1 MLKRYSIPE
10 IMPEKTLKDK
20 VIDARTTLASER
32 ADMEEAR
39 QAGVYQRADDYET
52 DIHNINVI
60 EEALTALEERVKEL
74 EKKQRTHEISAVYCP
89 NSQELELTWEDCQ
102 SGKKEHLL
110 VVVPG
115 DKGEAIAD
123 IVPLWVSSPAV
134 IKEARD
140 AEE

>member
-1 MLKRYSIPE
+1 
-10 IMPEKTLKDK
+10 MPEKTLKEK

-74 EKKQRTHEISAVYCP
+74 EKDKLTLFERQALSVV
-89 NSQELELTWEDCQ
+89 LTWQDGGWNNNERLRKAMLVFYATC
-102 SGKKEHLL
+102 KEQYPDIIYGIRDLSEEA
-110 VVVPG
+110 P
-115 DKGEAIAD
+115 DGE
-123 IVPLWVSSPAV
+123 
-134 IKEARD
+134 
-140 AEE
+140 